1 MNDPICDNEFG
12 GSNQSSDTDI
22 QQLHLLGLAEHVHR
36 LFRALDWH
44 AKVTPGLL
52 YAAFQEP
59 PRKEAELAILIANTR
74 LFFRQ
79 RAILIPEG
87 LETLPPR
94 WLETIPQVLLGT
106 LKPHWH
112 HIPYM
117 ITSLRLCNSVLCV
130 SFAQEG
136 YSSGANRLTRWDQL
150 RITLNRCIRPNLW
163 TALTSEERLAI
174 WNSHHEL
181 REELVGFY
189 PKTQPILN

>member
-1 MNDPICDNEFG
+1 MKDTIFDNEFG
-12 GSNQSSDTDI
+12 GSNQNSDTDF
-22 QQLHLLGLAEHVHR
+22 QQLQLLGSAQHVHW
-36 LFRALDWH
+36 LFRALHWH
-44 AKVTPGLL
+44 AKLTPGLL

-59 PRKEAELAILIANTR
+59 RKEPEHAILLEDTR

-87 LETLPPR
+87 LETLPSR

-117 ITSLRLCNSVLCV
+117 ITSLRLCNSVLCI

-136 YSSGANRLTRWDQL
+136 YASGGNRLTRWDQL

-163 TALTSEERLAI
+163 SALSSKERLAI

-181 REELVGFY
+181 REELVGVY
-189 PKTQPILN
+189 PQVQAKLN

>member
-1 MNDPICDNEFG
+1 MKDPIFDNEFG
-12 GSNQSSDTDI
+12 GLNQSSETDL
-22 QQLHLLGLAEHVHR
+22 QQLQLLGSAQHVHR
-36 LFRALDWH
+36 LFRALNWH
-44 AKVTPGLL
+44 AKLTPGLL

-59 PRKEAELAILIANTR
+59 RKESEHHILLENTR
-74 LFFRQ
+74 LFFRR

-87 LETLPPR
+87 LETLPSR
-94 WLETIPQVLLGT
+94 WLETIPQLLLGT

-136 YSSGANRLTRWDQL
+136 YASGGNRLTRWDQL

-189 PKTQPILN
+189 PQTQPKLN

>member
-1 MNDPICDNEFG
+1 MKDPIYDNDFG
-12 GSNQSSDTDI
+12 GLNESSDTDF
-22 QQLHLLGLAEHVHR
+22 QQLQLLGSAQHVHR
-36 LFRALDWH
+36 LFRRLNWH
-44 AKVTPGLL
+44 PKLTPGLL
-52 YAAFQEP
+52 YSAFQLGG
-59 PRKEAELAILIANTR
+59 KESEQPVLLENTR

-87 LETLPPR
+87 LETLPSR
-94 WLETIPQVLLGT
+94 WLETIPQVLLET

-136 YSSGANRLTRWDQL
+136 YASGGNRLTRWDQL

-189 PKTQPILN
+189 PQVQAKLK